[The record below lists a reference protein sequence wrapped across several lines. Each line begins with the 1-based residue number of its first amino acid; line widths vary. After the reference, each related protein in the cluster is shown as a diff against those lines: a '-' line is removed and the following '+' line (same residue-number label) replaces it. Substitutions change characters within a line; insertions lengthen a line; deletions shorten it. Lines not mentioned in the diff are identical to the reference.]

1 MKKTVLSIALVLAA
15 FQASANDHI
24 THDHSG
30 HDATAADTKTYHEVQ
45 NINDVLTIENARAKA
60 TIPGVKVSAGYMK
73 ITNDTDKPIRLVEAK
88 SSIAKH
94 TEIHRMFMRDSQMA
108 MRKVDSL
115 EIPANGS
122 VELKPKD
129 YHLMFMGVKEAF
141 EPGQEIKVT
150 LVADNGESFDVQLT
164 VMPMTKY

>member
-1 MKKTVLSIALVLAA
+1 MKKTVLSIALALAA
-15 FQASANDHI
+15 FQASAHDHS
-24 THDHSG
+24 THDHSA
-30 HDATAADTKTYHEVQ
+30 HDTAAADTQTYHKVQ
-45 NINDVLTIENARAKA
+45 TINDVLTIENARAKA

-73 ITNDTDKPIRLVEAK
+73 ITNETDEPIRLVEAK
-88 SSIAKH
+88 SSVAKH

-108 MRKVDSL
+108 MRKVDAL
-115 EIPANGS
+115 EIPANDS

-129 YHLMFMGVKEAF
+129 YHLMFMGVKDAF

-150 LVADNGESFDVQLT
+150 LVADNGENFDVLLT

>member
-1 MKKTVLSIALVLAA
+1 MKKTVLSIALTLAA
-15 FQASANDHI
+15 FQASAHDHS
-24 THDHSG
+24 THDHSA
-30 HDATAADTKTYHEVQ
+30 HDTAAADTQTYHEVQ
-45 NINDVLTIENARAKA
+45 TINDVLTIENARAKA

-73 ITNDTDKPIRLVEAK
+73 ITNETDEPIRLVEAK
-88 SSIAKH
+88 SSVAKH

-108 MRKVDSL
+108 MRKVDAL
-115 EIPANGS
+115 EIPANDS

-129 YHLMFMGVKEAF
+129 YHLMFMGVKDAF

-150 LVADNGESFDVQLT
+150 LVADNGENFDVLLT